1 MMRGTYKGWLVAILF
16 ATGFSQAH
24 AQESQVAVPPLEKTQ
39 VVSRADGHQQPVRY
53 WAPQSAKQQRTPL
66 LILLHTWGGDV
77 NQKHDDWQAEA
88 VQRGWLYIQP
98 NFRGPNKRPEA
109 LGSKLARQDILDA
122 IDFMQRE
129 FKVDGRRVYL
139 AGVSGGGHMTMLMAG
154 HHPEKFSAASA
165 WVGISDIAEWH
176 RFHVKDGKPDNYAQ
190 NIVDS
195 LGGPPGEIPER
206 DAEYRDRSPV
216 NWLHRATELPLDIA
230 AGVFDGHKGSVPV
243 SHSLAAFN
251 AVAKAN
257 GTPLISTAEMTQL
270 WEAGR
275 QTEPPAVDCVDDPSF
290 GRRVLLRRVSK
301 QSRVSIFQGGH
312 EGLPHAAC
320 EWLAQ
325 QHRATH

>member
-1 MMRGTYKGWLVAILF
+1 VAILL
-16 ATGFSQAH
+16 ALGFSRSH
-24 AQESQVAVPPLEKTQ
+24 AQESQVTVPPLEKTQ
-39 VVSRADGHQQPVRY
+39 VVSPSDGHHQPVRY
-53 WAPQSAKQQRTPL
+53 WAPQAGKQQPTPL

-122 IDFMQRE
+122 LDFMQRE
-129 FKVDGRRVYL
+129 FNVDGSRVYL

-165 WVGISDIAEWH
+165 WVGISDITEWY
-176 RFHVKDGKPDNYAQ
+176 RFHLKNGKPDNYAQ
-190 NIVDS
+190 NILDS
-195 LGGPPGEIPER
+195 LGGPPGETSDR
-206 DAEYRDRSPV
+206 DADYRDRSPV
-216 NWLHRATELPLDIA
+216 NWLHRATDLPLDIA

-251 AVAKAN
+251 VVAKAN
-257 GTPLISTAEMTQL
+257 GTAIVNATEMTRL
-270 WEAGR
+270 WEVGQQA
-275 QTEPPAVDCVDDPSF
+275 EPPAIDCVDDAAF

-301 QSRVSIFQGGH
+301 HARVSIFQGGH
-312 EGLPHAAC
+312 EGLPNAAC
-320 EWLAQ
+320 AWLAQ
-325 QHRATH
+325 QQRVTR